1 MNRRFFRPAV
11 ASFRYQVRVNITSL
25 SSVLIF
31 IFTPII
37 FGSVSVLFL
46 SSYDAPE
53 LTRRAVIGSGIVAV
67 WTTSLMLSN
76 ITLAGERWSGVAE
89 LFLATP
95 SRLGTMMLGKL
106 LANALQGVLA
116 AFLAIAVITA
126 IHEAGGDVLKLIGDG
141 TLALFRADDP
151 AEAARRALQAEE
163 ILRTTHRAQGREPA
177 GEAGRG
183 NRALLGEPDEFLE
196 REGSRPD
203 LAVDEDDLAQVL
215 PAHGDD
221 QVPAVAREDPGGEP
235 SGLVGDEIEAQFLA
249 DGDRQ
254 GVDRELCAARPRR
267 RDAAGVAG
275 ALELTLQDRRCER

>member
-1 MNRRFFRPAV
+1 MSRFFLRPVV
-11 ASFRYQVRVNITSL
+11 ASFRYQVRVNITTL

-95 SRLGTMMLGKL
+95 SRLGTMVLGKL

-116 AFLAIAVITA
+116 AFLAITA
-126 IHEAGGDVLKLIGDG
+126 ITLIHP
-141 TLALFRADDP
+141 TTISADQP
-151 AEAARRALQAEE
+151 
-163 ILRTTHRAQGREPA
+163 
-177 GEAGRG
+177 
-183 NRALLGEPDEFLE
+183 LLL
-196 REGSRPD
+196 
-203 LAVDEDDLAQVL
+203 
-215 PAHGDD
+215 
-221 QVPAVAREDPGGEP
+221 
-235 SGLVGDEIEAQFLA
+235 I
-249 DGDRQ
+249 
-254 GVDRELCAARPRR
+254 
-267 RDAAGVAG
+267 AAGVVAAISIG
-275 ALELTLQDRRCER
+275 ALAFAWAPMLFLTRNATNIFFVLDTSLVFVSAVFFPLSRLPLWLHPVARLSPLRWASEALVTAATAGSPAGDVGRALAALAGLAALYSAIGLGGFFLLERRLRRTGELGLF

>member
-126 IHEAGGDVLKLIGDG
+126 IHPTTVSPEKPLLLVASSVVAAISIGALAFAWAPMLFLTRNATNIFFVLDTSLVFVSAVFCPLSRLPVWLQPVARLSPLRWASEALVTAGTAGTPGRDVAGPLGALALLAVVYSLIG
-141 TLALFRADDP
+141 
-151 AEAARRALQAEE
+151 
-163 ILRTTHRAQGREPA
+163 
-177 GEAGRG
+177 
-183 NRALLGEPDEFLE
+183 LGGFFLLE
-196 REGSRPD
+196 RR
-203 LAVDEDDLAQVL
+203 L
-215 PAHGDD
+215 
-221 QVPAVAREDPGGEP
+221 RRTGE
-235 SGLVGDEIEAQFLA
+235 L
-249 DGDRQ
+249 
-254 GVDRELCAARPRR
+254 GVF
-267 RDAAGVAG
+267 
-275 ALELTLQDRRCER
+275 